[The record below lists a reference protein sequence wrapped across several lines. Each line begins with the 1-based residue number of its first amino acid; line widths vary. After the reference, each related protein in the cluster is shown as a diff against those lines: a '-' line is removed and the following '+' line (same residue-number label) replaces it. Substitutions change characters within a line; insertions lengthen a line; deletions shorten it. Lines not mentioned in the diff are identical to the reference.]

1 MIFSNFFLSQ
11 AQLEQ
16 MKDIDVGELDCSAK
30 DLNGAAAAMED
41 LANIADQQNLDLD
54 DVFRSDLFNLDLYP
68 GNILFN

>member
-30 DLNGAAAAMED
+30 DLNGVAAAMED
-41 LANIADQQNLDLD
+41 LANIIQEVGIETLRAQLGVD
-54 DVFRSDLFNLDLYP
+54 F
-68 GNILFN
+68 